1 MRNDEKFLELLQS
14 LENDRYLFQNGILH
28 SQKEFIDN
36 IHRLRSFIPQIC
48 NDKIRDKVE
57 KFVNSVIKHK
67 NYKIYLEAE
76 NQKKKRLQKQK
87 DCQQREQERLNRNS
101 LRVIN
106 ALEINNKISS
116 AQNNEDLKN
125 VIEFFLIKKNE
136 SDWLKMLNL
145 NVLKKMKITKVI
157 YEKKIEKLI
166 HFTNVNN
173 LESILEFGIIPRET
187 LENDNIKFEH
197 TDSERRENKKNCTS
211 LSIEYPNFYMLSFK
225 KRKHSAVYVI
235 LVLNAISI
243 LLNDTRKY
251 YVYKN
256 AASSNVQDW
265 IEKLVE
271 PRYFRNMFQDDFFY
285 YKRNS
290 CLPSYIPTDPQAEIL
305 VNGIIPSNDI
315 LEIHFETNDDY
326 NTFISNVKNK
336 EILNNFSCVV
346 SDFYFASDRANINWD
361 KR

>member
-1 MRNDEKFLELLQS
+1 M
-14 LENDRYLFQNGILH
+14 
-28 SQKEFIDN
+28 
-36 IHRLRSFIPQIC
+36 
-48 NDKIRDKVE
+48 
-57 KFVNSVIKHK
+57 
-67 NYKIYLEAE
+67 EAE
-76 NQKKKRLQKQK
+76 NQEKKRLQKQR

-116 AQNNEDLKN
+116 AQNHEDLKN

-211 LSIEYPNFYMLSFK
+211 LSIEYPNFYMLSSK

-235 LVLNAISI
+235 LVLNAIPI

-271 PRYFRNMFQDDFFY
+271 PRYFRNMFQDEFFLIGETLVFHLIFQQIPKPKY
-285 YKRNS
+285 LLMGLFLQMIYWKFTLKQMMTIIRLYLMLKIKR
-290 CLPSYIPTDPQAEIL
+290 
-305 VNGIIPSNDI
+305 
-315 LEIHFETNDDY
+315 F
-326 NTFISNVKNK
+326 
-336 EILNNFSCVV
+336 
-346 SDFYFASDRANINWD
+346 
-361 KR
+361 